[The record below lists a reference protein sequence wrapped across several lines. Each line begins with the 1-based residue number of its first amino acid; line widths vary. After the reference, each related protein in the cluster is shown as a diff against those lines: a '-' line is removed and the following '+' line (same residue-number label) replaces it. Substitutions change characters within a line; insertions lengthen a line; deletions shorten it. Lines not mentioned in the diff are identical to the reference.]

1 MTTEQRGAVSVLG
14 TIILSAEPIP
24 DPGRSPGV
32 SRCGPCCG
40 LLLTPRNL
48 AARIRQCPAGIRP
61 QEVRTRGERVWHGT
75 WTDVENMRR
84 TLALACVL
92 AVMLVATV
100 ALEPVAAQPNM
111 TGQWSILPYTMPI
124 NPIHVG
130 LMRTGRILVVSGSSN
145 DPTVTTNTAAVYDPN
160 TGVINVQTVPWDLF
174 CNGLAWMP
182 DGRALIAGGTLQ
194 YPVNGHGW
202 GGLKTTTVFDPTT
215 EKFIQVQ
222 DMARGRWYPSVVG
235 LADGRMATFSGWLEQ
250 GGTNN
255 AVEIYTNPDGWSQE
269 YYATFTPE
277 LYPCLHL
284 LPDGRVFMSG
294 ANVTSSIFDP
304 ATNSWQSVATLNYPR
319 NRVYG
324 SSVLLPLSA
333 SDNWRARVMI
343 MGGDNPSTDTVEI
356 IDLSQPNP

>member
-24 DPGRSPGV
+24 DPGRWPGV

-100 ALEPVAAQPNM
+100 AVEPVAAQPNM

-174 CNGLAWMP
+174 CNGLSFMP
-182 DGRALIAGGTLQ
+182 DGRALIAGGNVG
-194 YPVNGHGW
+194 YDPNRGIM
-202 GGLKTTTVFDPTT
+202 TTTVFDPIT
-215 EKFIQVQ
+215 ERFIQVQ

-235 LADGRMATFSGWLEQ
+235 LADGRMATFSGWLEG

-255 AVEIYTNPDGWSQE
+255 AVEIYTNPNGWSQE
-269 YYATFTPE
+269 YYAPFVPE
-277 LYPCLHL
+277 LYPWLHL
-284 LPDGRVFMSG
+284 LPDGRLFMSG
-294 ANVTSSIFDP
+294 SNVSSSIFNP
-304 ATNSWQSVATLNYPR
+304 STNTGQTGVAAMKYSR
-319 NRVYG
+319 DRIDG
-324 SSVLLPLSA
+324 SSRLLPLSA
-333 SDNWRARVMI
+333 
-343 MGGDNPSTDTVEI
+343 
-356 IDLSQPNP
+356 

>member
-1 MTTEQRGAVSVLG
+1 
-14 TIILSAEPIP
+14 
-24 DPGRSPGV
+24 
-32 SRCGPCCG
+32 
-40 LLLTPRNL
+40 
-48 AARIRQCPAGIRP
+48 
-61 QEVRTRGERVWHGT
+61 
-75 WTDVENMRR
+75 MRR
-84 TLALACVL
+84 TAALACL
-92 AVMLVATV
+92 ATVMLVATTAV
-100 ALEPVAAQPNM
+100 TPAGAQSNV
-111 TGQWSILPYTMPI
+111 TGQWSVLPYTMPI

-130 LMRTGRILVVSGSSN
+130 LMRTGKILVVSGSQN
-145 DPTVTTNTAAVYDPN
+145 DPTVTTNSAAVYDPN
-160 TGVINVQTVPWDLF
+160 TGAINVQLVPWDLF
-174 CNGLAWMP
+174 CNGLSWMP

-202 GGLKTTTVFDPTT
+202 GGLKTTTVFDPVT

-250 GGTNN
+250 GGTNS
-255 AVEIYTNPDGWSQE
+255 AVELYTNPDGWSQE

-277 LYPCLHL
+277 LYPWLHL

-304 ATNSWQSVATLNYPR
+304 ATNSWQSVATMNYPR

-333 SDNWRARVMI
+333 ADN
-343 MGGDNPSTDTVEI
+343 
-356 IDLSQPNP
+356 